1 MSLPSLI
8 FSSKTSVAQFR
19 LNVRIRCAKGGG
31 GVVFPKASRG
41 LSSTIQTKHGIWYT
55 NPVYFKK
62 IANGL
67 QKVIVIVD

>member
-1 MSLPSLI
+1 MLGLD
-8 FSSKTSVAQFR
+8 VQ
-19 LNVRIRCAKGGG
+19 KGGG